1 MTKADQQESFGTHEL
16 VNHMVCYDLIQT
28 DVRPFVT
35 LPLKLQDQLSPEP
48 LNVQIGFDEQFL
60 CAPAYKSFEEVGGFD
75 VSINTSALLLA
86 GVQSVSMWMIPV
98 VIAGIGIGIFVIK
111 RRN

>member
-1 MTKADQQESFGTHEL
+1 LSPGPVQFDFGTEE
-16 VNHMVCYDLIQT
+16 I
-28 DVRPFVT
+28 
-35 LPLKLQDQLSPEP
+35 
-48 LNVQIGFDEQFL
+48 L
-60 CAPAYKSFEEVGGFD
+60 CVPALKSFPSVGGFD

-98 VIAGIGIGIFVIK
+98 VISGIGIFVIK